1 MRVEADEMHAAA
13 AQITAVTLVPEAFSV
28 ENGLLTPTFKL
39 KRPQAK
45 AAFQDALQRMYAA
58 TGALPAGA

>member
-1 MRVEADEMHAAA
+1 MVEEGRAAKLQGFEQVA
-13 AQITAVTLVPEAFSV
+13 AVHLCSEPFSV

-45 AAFQDALQRMYAA
+45 EAFRSVIDGLYA
-58 TGALPAGA
+58 GIN